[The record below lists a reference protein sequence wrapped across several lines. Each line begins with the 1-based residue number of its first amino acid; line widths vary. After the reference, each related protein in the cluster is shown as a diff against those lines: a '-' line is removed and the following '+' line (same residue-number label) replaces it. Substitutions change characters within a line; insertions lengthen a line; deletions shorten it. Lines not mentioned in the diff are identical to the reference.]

1 MLRTEGFVMFKRRFR
16 LPSPALVLSM
26 VALSIVLGGTAF
38 AAGVTK
44 APKHADAKADK
55 ALIGKMAPSLGVK
68 HANTAD
74 SATNATNATNATTA
88 KTANV
93 ASAIGAVTYVKG
105 KLADAPANGG
115 SGFQESA
122 ASVARCP
129 SGTVVIGTGTHSNA
143 PGVEVN
149 QVEVFKTTTPMDSV
163 QAYFDN
169 FTNHNRP
176 TNYVIAICAAVSSVN
191 NPSNLAGKLTAR

>member
-1 MLRTEGFVMFKRRFR
+1 MLKRRFR

-55 ALIGKMAPSLGVK
+55 ALIRKMAPSLGVT
-68 HANTAD
+68 HAKTAD
-74 SATNATNATNATTA
+74 SATNATNATTA

-129 SGTVVIGTGTHSNA
+129 KGTVVIGTRTHRNP

-149 QVEVFKTTTPMDSV
+149 QVEVFKTTTAMDSV

-176 TNYVIAICAAVSSVN
+176 TNYVIAICAAASSVS
-191 NPSNLAGKLTAR
+191 NPSNLAGKLAAR

>member
-1 MLRTEGFVMFKRRFR
+1 MLKRRFR

-55 ALIGKMAPSLGVK
+55 ALIRKMAPSLGVT
-68 HANTAD
+68 HAKTAD
-74 SATNATNATNATTA
+74 SATNATNATTA

-143 PGVEVN
+143 LGVEVN
-149 QVEVFKTTTPMDSV
+149 QVEVFKTTTAMDSV

-176 TNYVIAICAAVSSVN
+176 TNYVIAICAAASSVS
-191 NPSNLAGKLTAR
+191 NPSNLAGKLAAR

>member
-1 MLRTEGFVMFKRRFR
+1 MLRRERFLVSKRRFR

-55 ALIGKMAPSLGVK
+55 ALIRKMAPSLGVT
-68 HANTAD
+68 HAKTAD
-74 SATNATNATNATTA
+74 SATNATNATTA

-149 QVEVFKTTTPMDSV
+149 QVEVFKTTTAMDSV

-176 TNYVIAICAAVSSVN
+176 TNYVIAICAAASSVS
-191 NPSNLAGKLTAR
+191 NPSNLAGKLAAR

>member
-1 MLRTEGFVMFKRRFR
+1 MLKRRFR

-38 AAGVTK
+38 AASVTK

-55 ALIGKMAPSLGVK
+55 ALIRKMAPSLGVT
-68 HANTAD
+68 HAKTAD
-74 SATNATNATNATTA
+74 SATNATNATTA

-149 QVEVFKTTTPMDSV
+149 QVEVFKTTTAMDSV

-176 TNYVIAICAAVSSVN
+176 TNYVIAICAAASSVS
-191 NPSNLAGKLTAR
+191 NPSNLAGKLAAR

>member
-1 MLRTEGFVMFKRRFR
+1 MLRTEGLLVFKRRFR

-26 VALSIVLGGTAF
+26 VALSVVLGGTAF
-38 AAGVTK
+38 AASVTR
-44 APKHADAKADK
+44 APKHADAKADN
-55 ALIGKMAPSLGVK
+55 ALIRKMAPSLRVN
-68 HANTAD
+68 HAKTAD
-74 SATNATNATNATTA
+74 SATNATNATTA
-88 KTANV
+88 KTASV
-93 ASAIGAVTYVKG
+93 AGAIGAVTYVKG
-105 KLADAPANGG
+105 SLADAPANGG
-115 SGFQESA
+115 SGFQEST

-143 PGVEVN
+143 LGVEVN

>member
-1 MLRTEGFVMFKRRFR
+1 MLKRRFR

-55 ALIGKMAPSLGVK
+55 ALIRKMAPSLGVT
-68 HANTAD
+68 HAKTAD
-74 SATNATNATNATTA
+74 SATNATNATTA

-149 QVEVFKTTTPMDSV
+149 QVEVFKTTTAMDSV

-176 TNYVIAICAAVSSVN
+176 TNYVIAICAAVSSVS
-191 NPSNLAGKLTAR
+191 NPSNLAGKLAAR

>member
-1 MLRTEGFVMFKRRFR
+1 MLKRRFR

-55 ALIGKMAPSLGVK
+55 ALIRKMAPSLGVT
-68 HANTAD
+68 HAKTAD
-74 SATNATNATNATTA
+74 SATNATNATTA

-149 QVEVFKTTTPMDSV
+149 QVEVFKTTTAMDSV

-176 TNYVIAICAAVSSVN
+176 TNYVIAICAAASSVS

>member
-1 MLRTEGFVMFKRRFR
+1 MLKRRFR

-55 ALIGKMAPSLGVK
+55 ALIRKMAPSLGVT
-68 HANTAD
+68 HAKTAD
-74 SATNATNATNATTA
+74 SATNATNATTA

-149 QVEVFKTTTPMDSV
+149 QVEVFKTTTAMDSV

>member
-1 MLRTEGFVMFKRRFR
+1 MLHREGFLVSKRRFR
-16 LPSPALVLSM
+16 LPSPALVVSM

-38 AAGVTK
+38 AASVAK
-44 APKHADAKADK
+44 APRHADAKADK
-55 ALIGKMAPSLGVK
+55 ALIRTMAPSLGVN
-68 HANTAD
+68 HAKTAD
-74 SATNATNATNATTA
+74 SAKNAVTATNATTA

-105 KLADAPANGG
+105 SLADAPANGG
-115 SGFQESA
+115 SGFQESN

-143 PGVEVN
+143 LGVEVN
-149 QVEVFKTTTPMDSV
+149 QVEVFKTTTAMDSV

-176 TNYVIAICAAVSSVN
+176 TNYVIAICAAASSVS

>member
-1 MLRTEGFVMFKRRFR
+1 MLKRRFR

-55 ALIGKMAPSLGVK
+55 ALIRKMAPSLGVT
-68 HANTAD
+68 HAKTAD
-74 SATNATNATNATTA
+74 SATNATNATTA

-149 QVEVFKTTTPMDSV
+149 QVEVFKTTTAMDSV

-176 TNYVIAICAAVSSVN
+176 TNYVIAICAAASSVS
-191 NPSNLAGKLTAR
+191 NPSNLAGKLAAR